1 MGAIVGS
8 LLPYHDPVAK
18 MTLLPRGQKKSLTWF
33 SPDQDQS
40 LISAS
45 SLKARIASFLGGRAA
60 EQIVFGPE
68 QVTTNAAEDL
78 KKVDQVARAMVTQ
91 VGMSSVGQIAIDQGG
106 MLGPNYSEDLAGKID
121 AAIKELS
128 DEGYLTALKI
138 IIEHR
143 TCLDKL
149 ADELY
154 ERETLNQKD
163 VKEIIAEF
171 IEIPEKLAAV

>member
-1 MGAIVGS
+1 
-8 LLPYHDPVAK
+8 

-45 SLKARIASFLGGRAA
+45 SLKARIADFLGGCAA
-60 EQIVFGPE
+60 EQIVFGTE

-78 KKVDQVARAMVTQ
+78 KRVDQVARAMVTQ

-121 AAIKELS
+121 VAIKELS

-138 IIEHR
+138 IVSNR
-143 TCLDKL
+143 ACLDKL

-154 ERETLNQKD
+154 EKETLA
-163 VKEIIAEF
+163 AE
-171 IEIPEKLAAV
+171 E